1 MNDADHPQ
9 ILFIAVIRNALQKGT
24 KCLVKRLRRVI
35 LYFCAILAAVYSL
48 APVFNLVSVS
58 LSTERS
64 VVGGAVYPES
74 PSLDNF
80 LRLVGSSRLP
90 FQESG
95 EVRQALLNS
104 MIVASAVMVLTM
116 LACLPAGY
124 ALGRLRIRGRTAII
138 GVLLGTRI
146 LPPVS
151 LALPYYFLF
160 SDLRLRGTI
169 IGVVFAHLS
178 ITAPIVAWILMG
190 FFAALPRDLE
200 QMGRIDGCT
209 RFGAFR
215 RVLLPLAVPG
225 IAASAVVAFLFSWN
239 DFLFGWLLTSGTPSV
254 TFNSLLDSFA
264 GGSPVFAAAV
274 VLQIIVAV
282 ILSAFLQRYIVSL
295 KIVGS

>member
-1 MNDADHPQ
+1 M
-9 ILFIAVIRNALQKGT
+9 QKGT
-24 KCLVKRLRRVI
+24 KGLVRRLRKFI
-35 LYFCAILAAVYSL
+35 LYFSAILAAVYSL
-48 APVFNLVSVS
+48 APVYNLITVS

-64 VVGGAVYPES
+64 LVGGVVLPES

-80 LRLVGSSRLP
+80 LRLIGSSRLP

-104 MIVASAVMVLTM
+104 VIVASAVMILTIIV
-116 LACLPAGY
+116 CLPAGY

-138 GVLLGTRI
+138 GVMLGTRT

-169 IGVVFAHLS
+169 IGVVVAHLS
-178 ITAPIVAWILMG
+178 MTVPIVAWILMG
-190 FFAALPRDLE
+190 FFVALPRDLE

-215 RVLLPLAVPG
+215 RVLLPLAAPG

-239 DFLFGWLLTSGTPSV
+239 EFLFSFLLTSGTPSV
-254 TFNSLLDSFA
+254 TFNSLLDSLS
-264 GGSPVFAAAV
+264 GGSPLFAAAV
-274 VLQIIVAV
+274 VLQILVAV

-295 KIVGS
+295 KIVDPGTVLL